1 MEFIDLEEKGLLIK
15 AKADFKQ
22 IHSFLSRS
30 KKDLATARQ
39 NINTDEEWA
48 YAIAYNA
55 MLRAARALLMASG
68 YRPKGKD
75 QHKTL
80 VLIAEKAL
88 GNRYRELTRDFDRM
102 RRKRHEFIYAP
113 NQPIPKFESETA
125 LVSAESLSIVLLGLS
140 KKSTRKKRLRP
151 RISFG
156 AQNPSQPEQ
165 FYGGGHGEPEKSAFG
180 RVVFAPQPWIARRSL
195 SSFR

>member
-39 NINTDEEWA
+39 NINIDEEWA

-125 LVSAESLSIVLLGLS
+125 LVSAESFINSII
-140 KKSTRKKRLRP
+140 RL
-151 RISFG
+151 I
-156 AQNPSQPEQ
+156 E
-165 FYGGGHGEPEKSAFG
+165 EID
-180 RVVFAPQPWIARRSL
+180 PQKTIKA
-195 SSFR
+195 